1 MPLRWLGFLVGLAYY
16 LTVSGAAQAQTV
28 AEGKSLYTSYC
39 AACHGD
45 QGKGDGVAARS
56 LPVKPADHT
65 NGAVMNQFSDKFL
78 TDIITKGGSA
88 VNKSAFMPAW
98 GSSLNNK
105 QVSDIVAYLRSLANP
120 PYNNKAEKT
129 GVK

>member
-1 MPLRWLGFLVGLAYY
+1 MSLRWLGYLAGLAYWIA
-16 LTVSGAAQAQTV
+16 LSGAAQAQTV

-78 TDIITKGGSA
+78 TDIISKGGSA

-105 QVSDIVAYLRSLANP
+105 QVSDIVAYMRSIANP
-120 PYNNKAEKT
+120 PYNKAEKT

>member
-1 MPLRWLGFLVGLAYY
+1 MGMRWRGFFAVPALSFALTGVVG
-16 LTVSGAAQAQTV
+16 AQTV
-28 AEGKSLYTSYC
+28 AEGKKLYASYC

-78 TDIITKGGSA
+78 ADIISKGGSA

-105 QVSDIVAYLRSLANP
+105 QVLDIVAYLRSIATP
-120 PYNNKAEKT
+120 PYKGDKT
-129 GVK
+129 GAK

>member
-1 MPLRWLGFLVGLAYY
+1 MSLRWLGYLAGLAYWIA
-16 LTVSGAAQAQTV
+16 LSGVAQAQTV

-65 NGAVMNQFSDKFL
+65 NGTVMNQFSDKFL

-98 GSSLNNK
+98 RSSLNNK
-105 QVSDIVAYLRSLANP
+105 QVSDIVAYMRSIANP
-120 PYNNKAEKT
+120 PYNKAD